1 MRRKALALGIALA
14 LVLASIPALLVLN
27 SHSKPS
33 GAVEMSLPLP
43 ELTITVNG
51 RTVYAGPD
59 PPTSNF
65 IQFMGVALA
74 AKRDVALTSYS
85 GSSFSLTRSVSVGS
99 NTESYA
105 DFFFT
110 SGSQIFIY
118 GNCPYIMI
126 PAYDFVYYAKLG
138 LMYNGYIRYIIEG
151 MFVVLGNGSASFTRD
166 AYALSREVVRASAG
180 TSYGYNSTG
189 SWFDVVS
196 SLSVPAS
203 FNLKEVGVVL
213 RLRDPMY
220 YSTARDNILAN
231 PYVDVLLLYTVLP
244 SPVTLNAGDTVAVRY
259 RFYLPKPF
267 TVQMAKWLRLW
278 LPSSIDYDKPIQE
291 SVNATTGVVTLKYQ
305 AIELR
310 NTCPHTQAAYNNRS
324 VVAGFFIQGTEPSRQ
339 VYLAYGNGNNAWSVW
354 DKDVYNPLGRAPL
367 LSAVASGNSL
377 SLVFYINNP
386 GSTDMHI
393 TELALQVNT
402 TNASGVWRLVTLAR
416 WTVDYTIP
424 AGSGVHIAVRVATP

>member
-1 MRRKALALGIALA
+1 MRRKALALGVVLA
-14 LVLASIPALLVLN
+14 LILASLPVLLVLN
-27 SHSKPS
+27 SYSKPS

-65 IQFMGVALA
+65 INLMGVALA
-74 AKRDVALTSYS
+74 AKRDVTLTGYS
-85 GSSFSLTRSVSVGS
+85 GSSITLTRSVPVGS
-99 NTESYA
+99 DTQYYI
-105 DFFFT
+105 DFYFT
-110 SGSQIFIY
+110 SGSKIFIY
-118 GNCPYIMI
+118 GSCPYINV
-126 PAYDFVYYAKLG
+126 PAYDFVVYAQLG
-138 LMYNGYIRYIIEG
+138 NMYNGYIQYILEG
-151 MFVVLGNGSASFTRD
+151 MFVALGNGSASFTRN

-180 TSYGYNSTG
+180 TTYGYNSTG
-189 SWFDVVS
+189 SWFDIIS
-196 SLSVPAS
+196 TFSVPAS

-213 RLRDPMY
+213 RLRDPRMY
-220 YSTARDNILAN
+220 GTYANIFAN

-310 NTCPHTQAAYNNRS
+310 NNCPKTQAAYNDKS
-324 VVAGFFIQGTEPSRQ
+324 VVAGFFIQGTDPSKQ
-339 VYLAYGNGNNAWSVW
+339 VYLAYGNGAQSWSVW
-354 DKDVYNPLGRAPL
+354 DKDVYSPLGRAPL
-367 LSAVASGNSL
+367 VSAVPSGNSL

-386 GSTDMHI
+386 GSTDMRI

-402 TNASGVWRLVTLAR
+402 TDASGVWRLVTLAR